1 MLTHRMFFKD
11 RKKVFTDPG
20 SRTKPEYS
28 AHYDEAGNLVL
39 DEVGTVD
46 VYADIQSY
54 LDTVE
59 IHTLLRRFQNGE
71 TDVFS
76 KVQGFYADVSDL
88 PKSNVEFL
96 NRVLESQEFFASLP
110 PEVKE
115 VYGNDYVKFMADFD
129 SNELYRSLGLA
140 DPVDDVKEPEP
151 EPEPVKKSTR
161 KTTKKTEVL
170 ADEE

>member
-1 MLTHRMFFKD
+1 MQTHRTFYSD
-11 RKKVFTDPG
+11 RKKVYTDSG
-20 SRTKPEYS
+20 SRTKPQYS
-28 AHYDEAGNLVL
+28 ARYDEAGLLVL

-59 IHTLLRRFQNGE
+59 IHTLMRRYQNGE

-76 KVQGFYADVSDL
+76 KIQGFYADVSDL

-110 PEVKE
+110 PDVKE
-115 VYGNDYVKFMADFD
+115 LYGNDYARFIADFD
-129 SNELYRSLGLA
+129 TATLYRSIA
-140 DPVDDVKEPEP
+140 PVDPVDEVVSDP
-151 EPEPVKKSTR
+151 EPEPVKKTTK
-161 KTTKKTEVL
+161 KTTKKAEPVES
-170 ADEE
+170 EEN